1 MFSHPKKT
9 NLLPKQIDN
18 NRTHFPS
25 FTQPYVVGAFS
36 VDGNRLYSQTKQNC
50 KYVYKKVY
58 SERRTYDLNTGID
71 SVIRKLESCK
81 EEKLSHLLQFIMENL
96 SQIRQPNNGSIDRN
110 KLLMADFVCFRGLLR
125 QIMCTPYEYR
135 EPWIILAIKFK
146 GTIYL
151 CAEETRKQAQDRAN
165 QTDALKKIL
174 SYGFKF
180 EQYILTGLFDFTFHI
195 HICIYTASGKFGTT
209 TSFPHKMEIFSLN
222 SVID

>member
-9 NLLPKQIDN
+9 NVLPKQIDN
-18 NRTHFPS
+18 RTRFPS
-25 FTQPYVVGAFS
+25 FTQPCVVGAFS
-36 VDGNRLYSQTKQNC
+36 IDGNRLYSRTRQNC

-58 SERRTYDLNTGID
+58 SERRTYDLNIGID
-71 SVIRKLESCK
+71 NVVRKLESCK
-81 EEKLSHLLQFIMENL
+81 EEKLSHLLQFILENL
-96 SQIRQPNNGSIDRN
+96 SKIRQPTGSIDRN

-151 CAEETRKQAQDRAN
+151 CAEETQKQAQDRAN

-195 HICIYTASGKFGTT
+195 HILPAESSGPPPLFHTEWRFFTQLGYRLK
-209 TSFPHKMEIFSLN
+209 
-222 SVID
+222 